1 MHALQR
7 RLASASFLLIAE
19 VIEVGWQ
26 LADGSPR
33 RYDALDF
40 FHAQQ
45 FRLCLTMAIFC
56 RKNCLDHTR
65 VDGKKTAPQK
75 KNGKA
80 RLQPATHLCRYK
92 RRL

>member
-40 FHAQQ
+40 FS
-45 FRLCLTMAIFC
+45 RTAIF
-56 RKNCLDHTR
+56 
-65 VDGKKTAPQK
+65 VFV
-75 KNGKA
+75 
-80 RLQPATHLCRYK
+80 
-92 RRL
+92 